1 MLIKTITLY
10 NYRIYY
16 GKNTIDFEFKPNR
29 NLFII
34 TGENGFGKTTF
45 LHSLLWCLYGRHA
58 TDVDGEND
66 KSKAQG
72 SYAQLLESNLN
83 AVARES
89 LMSISED
96 TKKEIAKRGY
106 HGKEDI
112 KELSQYYVSIEFS
125 EVMIPSIPCKSL
137 TITRSFDAITS
148 KENVDISID
157 GHTNELTRN
166 IGPDIFIN
174 DFILSRDIARF
185 FFFDSERIVSL
196 ADTNTRSEKQRLSSA
211 YNEVLG
217 VKKYEDLI
225 KNLENLRLR
234 LRRNS
239 DDAANREKL
248 EVLIKSG
255 KNLRANAD
263 RLEKQSQELSA
274 TLSELRQKN
283 DQYQVALMREG
294 SSMSL
299 EKYKSLVKQR
309 NEANDKDKE
318 YKLRLKDFL
327 EEAPFAVSGKLF
339 GTTRQQIEHD
349 FRISLSSKNMKEQN
363 ETINDISVDLAAM
376 VSGLRTDHATKEG
389 LMTNIGIILE
399 KYKGK
404 QEQGDSL
411 LNVSQEMWDDFMA
424 LYNNITS
431 TYRSEFEKLADDYK
445 KNKQLL
451 ERTSRSIANMQ
462 NQENDNVIKD
472 IREKKNYIES
482 IIAANEAKL
491 RSVHEK
497 IGVVNENL
505 QKTTKEIQEV
515 SRKVNL
521 AASDVQKDNLAGS
534 LIEELNTF
542 LLSLREQKKGSLEK
556 RIKLTLNTLM
566 HKVDFVGHVEVVNS
580 QDGMEVNLYS
590 PKGVTIDK
598 GDLSK
603 GEQQLYAMS
612 LLKALVDESGIQF
625 PVFIDSPLQKFDKS
639 HASKIIREYYPTISS
654 QVILLPL
661 LFKELNRDEVD
672 AMDGILNESYI
683 IKNEAGMSHIEKVDI
698 KKLMN

>member
-1 MLIKTITLY
+1 MLIKNITLY
-10 NYRIYY
+10 NYRIYH

-58 TDVDGEND
+58 TDVDGESD
-66 KSKAQG
+66 KSKAQV

-83 AVARES
+83 AIAREG

-96 TKKEIAKRGY
+96 TKKEIVKRGY
-106 HGKEDI
+106 HGKDDI

-137 TITRSFDAITS
+137 TITRSYDAITS
-148 KENVDISID
+148 KENVEISID
-157 GHTNELTRN
+157 GHANELTRN

-185 FFFDSERIVSL
+185 FFFDSEKIVSL
-196 ADTNTRSEKQRLSSA
+196 ADTNTRSEKQRLGTA

-225 KNLENLRLR
+225 RNLENLRLR

-248 EVLIKSG
+248 EALIKSE
-255 KNLRANAD
+255 KNLRASAD
-263 RLEKQSQELSA
+263 RLEKQSKDLYS
-274 TLSELRQKN
+274 TLSEQRKKN

-318 YKLRLKDFL
+318 YKSKLKNFL

-339 GTTRQQIEHD
+339 RATRQQIEHD
-349 FRISLSSKNMKEQN
+349 FRISISSKNIKEQN
-363 ETINDISVDLAAM
+363 ETINDIAVDLAAM
-376 VSGLRTDHATKEG
+376 VSKLNADQGIKDDIID
-389 LMTNIGIILE
+389 NIGIILG

-404 QEQGDSL
+404 QEQGDAL
-411 LNVSQEMWDDFMA
+411 LNVTKEMRDDFLA
-424 LYNNITS
+424 LYSNIIS

-451 ERTSRSIANMQ
+451 ERASRSISNMQ

-472 IREKKNYIES
+472 IRGKKNYLES
-482 IIAANEAKL
+482 EIAANEAKL

-497 IGVVNENL
+497 IGVVNESL
-505 QKTTKEIQEV
+505 QKTSKEVKEV
-515 SRKVNL
+515 SRKVSL

-534 LIEELNTF
+534 LIEELNKF
-542 LLSLREQKKGSLEK
+542 LLSLKEQKKGSLEH

-566 HKVDFVGHVEVVNS
+566 HKIDFVGHVEVVNS
-580 QDGMEVNLYS
+580 QEGMEVNLYS

-598 GDLSK
+598 RDLSK

-639 HASKIIREYYPTISS
+639 HASKIIREYYPTISR
-654 QVILLPL
+654 QVILFPL
-661 LFKELNRDEVD
+661 LFKELNKEEVD
-672 AMDGILNESYI
+672 VMDDILNESYI
-683 IKNEAGMSHIEKVDI
+683 IRNEAGMSHIEKVDI